1 MASGEYHASATCE
14 PAVLMC
20 SQTSTARMGVSPHDS
35 VLDLEL
41 RVHGVRNLRV
51 VDASSFPDQVS
62 GHPCAVV
69 VAMAEKAAELIAS
82 ARPQP

>member
-1 MASGEYHASATCE
+1 MASGEHHASTTCE

-20 SQTSTARMGVSPHDS
+20 SQTSTARMGVLLHDS
-35 VLDLEL
+35 VLDPEL

-69 VAMAEKAAELIAS
+69 VAMAEKTAELIAS